1 MERMEHILM
10 SVANVSIL
18 IFEYI
23 GVVVILWAG
32 IRGIIY
38 YIRKR
43 EDARML
49 LAQGLAAGLEFK
61 MGSEILRTVIVRN
74 FSEIAMVAGIVLL
87 RAVLAFLIHWEIR
100 NEQ

>member
-74 FSEIAMVAGIVLL
+74 FSEIAMVAGMVLL